1 MYRKACN
8 ADFWKIGYSDG
19 FRLFMKSLCQ
29 KSFNELYT
37 NFKKYNS
44 MIAARFFTFSLN
56 AGFLSFCDVRDFLI
70 RNFQFFT
77 EKNPEFVLNILKK
90 LDCW

>member
-1 MYRKACN
+1 
-8 ADFWKIGYSDG
+8 
-19 FRLFMKSLCQ
+19 
-29 KSFNELYT
+29 
-37 NFKKYNS
+37 

-56 AGFLSFCDVRDFLI
+56 AGFLSFCDVRDFFI
-70 RNFQFFT
+70 RDFQSFT

>member
-1 MYRKACN
+1 M
-8 ADFWKIGYSDG
+8 
-19 FRLFMKSLCQ
+19 SLCQ

-56 AGFLSFCDVRDFLI
+56 AGFLSFCDVRDFFI
-70 RNFQFFT
+70 RDFQSFT
-77 EKNPEFVLNILKK
+77 EKKSGIRAEYSKK
-90 LDCW
+90 IGLLVKWTVI